1 MTNDEIKAFI
11 SAKVSEGISLSKI
24 QDALLNEKGVRMTY
38 MELRMLASEI
48 ETADWQKLDKQKAE
62 KTPPAQP
69 PAEQPAEGSLDDE
82 SENEFIPEEEQP
94 AGNPEGT
101 GKVRGKTTVELS
113 KLVKPGTVA
122 NGSVKFGSGATADW
136 FLDQMGRLA
145 LSNAVGKPDQ
155 TDIEEFQQELQ
166 KLFAGN

>member
-24 QDALLNEKGVRMTY
+24 QDALLEEKGIRMTY

-48 ETADWQKLDKQKAE
+48 ESADWQKLDKQK
-62 KTPPAQP
+62 TP
-69 PAEQPAEGSLDDE
+69 EQPQAPEPQAGEGSLDE
-82 SENEFIPEEEQP
+82 EQENEFIPDEGEE
-94 AGNPEGT
+94 AGKTAEGAT

-122 NGSVKFGSGATADW
+122 NGSVKFGSGASADW
-136 FLDQMGRLA
+136 YLDQMGRLGLA
-145 LSNAVGKPDQ
+145 NATGKPDE
-155 TDIEEFQQELQ
+155 TDIMEFQQELQ

>member
-11 SAKVSEGISLSKI
+11 AEKVSEGISLSKI
-24 QDALLNEKGVRMTY
+24 QDALLSEKGVRMTY

-48 ETADWQKLDKQKAE
+48 ETADWQKLDKQKAAE
-62 KTPPAQP
+62 TPQPPSPPA
-69 PAEQPAEGSLDDE
+69 PAEENALDDE
-82 SENEFIPEEEQP
+82 AENEFIPDEEQP
-94 AGNPEGT
+94 DGNPEEPA
-101 GKVRGKTTVELS
+101 KMRGKTTVELS

-145 LSNAVGKPDQ
+145 LANAVGKPDQ

>member
-11 SAKVSEGISLSKI
+11 SEKVSEGISLSKI

-48 ETADWQKLDKQKAE
+48 ETADWQKLDKQKAAE
-62 KTPPAQP
+62 TPK
-69 PAEQPAEGSLDDE
+69 QPAPAAQAEENALDE
-82 SENEFIPEEEQP
+82 EAENEFIPDEEQP
-94 AGNPEGT
+94 AAKPEES
-101 GKVRGKTTVELS
+101 GKMRGKTTVELS
-113 KLVKPGTVA
+113 KLVKPGTIA

-145 LSNAVGKPDQ
+145 LSNAVGKPDE
-155 TDIEEFQQELQ
+155 TDIAEFQKELQ
-166 KLFAGN
+166 KLFS